1 MATDTTVT
9 KTIAQLRALLQLT
22 QTEAQIAQTRVSQA
36 TTDAV
41 RRELRQNAENSEERA
56 RLIADALRELGGAPD
71 VVTPAIGRLIAL
83 LKTGAEQ
90 ANPIAEALLQDLA
103 LEHQLVD
110 RARYVRALAV
120 QAGRPSVIALADRLV
135 EAHTA
140 TVEWL
145 TTVLAEE
152 ALGGPAALAATPLQR
167 VAGTATRVAVFP
179 TRAAVQ
185 GVNRYV
191 QFVQQTAEQVRN
203 RFTAAEEKATRLT
216 EDAREVAIAGRDA
229 SLEKAERVAQR
240 EGNAEAAEAVH
251 ETRRNTGALEANE
264 LPIKHYE
271 NLTTQDAIAAIKK
284 LTEAEDVRAIF
295 AFEQANKGRTS
306 VISAAQTTLAG
317 IAKEAAGVTS

>member
-1 MATDTTVT
+1 MATDITVT

-22 QTEAQIAQTRVSQA
+22 QTEAQIAQTRVAQA

-41 RRELRQNAENSEERA
+41 RRELRQNAENAQERA

-71 VVTPAIGRLIAL
+71 VVTPALGRVIAL
-83 LKTGAEQ
+83 FKSGAEQ
-90 ANPIAEALLQDLA
+90 VNPIAEALLQDLA

-110 RARYVRALAV
+110 RARYVRALGV
-120 QAGRPSVIALADRLV
+120 QTERPSVVALADRLV

-167 VAGTATRVAVFP
+167 FAGTATRVAVFP

-191 QFVQQTAEQVRN
+191 QFVQQTAEQVRS
-203 RFTAAEEKATRLT
+203 RFGAAEEKATQLT
-216 EDAREVAIAGRDA
+216 EDAREVVIAGRDA

-240 EGNAEAAEAVH
+240 EGNYEAAEAVH

-264 LPIKHYE
+264 LPIRHYE
-271 NLTTQDAIAAIKK
+271 NLTTQDAISAIKD